1 MALRKAVFDRQILSL
16 DVAGFAQSLAERG
29 DKRRERVVGGW
40 AEDADHRHRLLLRT
54 HSNRPRDRHAAK
66 HDEQF
71 ATFHQDTPNGHGR
84 RETYH
89 IARGNSPRLRIVA
102 VAAYEP

>member
-40 AEDADHRHRLLLRT
+40 AEDADHRHRLLLR
-54 HSNRPRDRHAAK
+54 AACERIS
-66 HDEQF
+66 HRAAECDEQF
-71 ATFHQDTPNGHGR
+71 APFHQDTPAAMADAKPITSR
-84 RETYH
+84 KAT
-89 IARGNSPRLRIVA
+89 RLCCGLW
-102 VAAYEP
+102 P